1 MPVDAQSAQARANA
15 QDAAVIK
22 ANLVREWL
30 MAELRQSAD
39 RWMKAEGASYP
50 EAQADASARNDCG
63 NAIDD
68 LLIECAEREATP

>member
-1 MPVDAQSAQARANA
+1 
-15 QDAAVIK
+15 
-22 ANLVREWL
+22 
-30 MAELRQSAD
+30 
-39 RWMKAEGASYP
+39 MKAEGASYP